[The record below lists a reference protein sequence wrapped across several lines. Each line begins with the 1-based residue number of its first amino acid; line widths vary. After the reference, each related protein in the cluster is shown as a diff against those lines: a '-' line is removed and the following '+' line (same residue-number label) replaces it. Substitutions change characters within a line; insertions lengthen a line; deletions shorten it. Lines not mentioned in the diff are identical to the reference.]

1 MGAEKENRQFKWISG
16 NSGNGPVFPIDY
28 SQRSYAEYLGTD
40 PRQVKRYVI
49 DHPFFRDILRGQFY
63 QNQRD
68 GKFPKRSNNAIISI
82 PAESALFFQCFY
94 ELAVDKKYHAAF
106 CSGKDHVSEQ
116 ILAQFLRDLCQKI
129 SLRIEGDDKE
139 ENPYYRHVL
148 YENEVFRQ
156 KLLPDLWAQELEPRI
171 EKLKELSKNAR
182 TENQLEALM
191 DCILCLDRNIIN
203 LMPASQDREIGAK
216 SNNKNLC
223 ASNNV
228 AFSPSKIGIQNLL
241 EDLLQREQAEPDD
254 PTFPFAVYQIDDIV
268 LAEEDDLGHAHS
280 LEGAF
285 YELSHHTT
293 KPQTE
298 LEKFARKMYLK
309 HLGAK
314 RHESDFEMKY
324 LLAMKYLR
332 VWTGIEEHLLEDL
345 VKDRV
350 KTYCNAHLDQCF
362 ALPNQTL
369 PPIKEK
375 YTDLHYIAQL
385 VDNLVNS
392 AISPVFYQYSE
403 IISFTSCLVK
413 AGYGIEHDRLRIL
426 LLKCQIEQAPSIG
439 LDAECHPAVV
449 PEWNLTLLE
458 TRKIAAYFSLM
469 WQELYG
475 EAVLDP
481 ESGRVLDPDQTA
493 HRISEEGL
501 ANEAFF
507 GREKIFQLAPEDICA
522 MFRIYEEI
530 ISAPDR
536 LYGFESLLKFAP
548 PLLYFLLLAIYRR
561 KADRTI
567 PMTISYVRLLL
578 QNNK

>member
-216 SNNKNLC
+216 SNNKNLR

-314 RHESDFEMKY
+314 RHESNFEMKY

-332 VWTGIEEHLLEDL
+332 VWTGVPEKLLEDL
-345 VKDRV
+345 VAERV
-350 KTYCNAHLDQCF
+350 KLYCTSHLDQCF
-362 ALPNQTL
+362 ITPPRTI

-385 VDNLVNS
+385 VDSLIYS
-392 AISPVFYQYSE
+392 AISPVFYQYGD
-403 IISFTSCLVK
+403 IIDLTSCIVK
-413 AGYGIEHDRLRIL
+413 AEYVSDHIKIRMDHIKYQTGWFLF
-426 LLKCQIEQAPSIG
+426 
-439 LDAECHPAVV
+439 
-449 PEWNLTLLE
+449 PELFADFRPNVDPKVNLTLLDTKQVAE
-458 TRKIAAYFSLM
+458 CFSAA
-469 WQELYG
+469 WQTLYG

-481 ESGRVLDPDQTA
+481 ENGHILDMNQTA
-493 HRISEEGL
+493 YRIYNDGYKAAE
-501 ANEAFF
+501 FF
-507 GREKIFQLAPEDICA
+507 NRTKQFSFTQESIYDML
-522 MFRIYEEI
+522 RTYEEI
-530 ISAPDR
+530 ISTPDR
-536 LYGFESLLKFAP
+536 FYKYEELLKFAP
-548 PLLYFLLLAIYRR
+548 NILYSLLLAIYKR
-561 KADRTI
+561 KADSTI
-567 PMTISYVRLLL
+567 PMIISHVRLLL